1 MRFDHLGQDL
11 DRFCEALALCE
22 RRAHQ
27 HRYFETVR
35 IDFAGLVQ
43 EIESRGRT
51 ALQHAHTG
59 HAVEGLR

>member
-11 DRFCEALALCE
+11 DRFFEALALCE

-51 ALQHAHTG
+51 ALQHAHAG
-59 HAVEGLR
+59 HAVERLR